1 VVDDGDVGAR
11 DDDVLGAGLGAL
23 DEGVAEDGEG
33 VEAADADV
41 AVVCAGAD
49 TPSAAAAVRLAAK
62 APASAEDSVRRNPV
76 RGVINVIVANTEMSR
91 SE

>member
-1 VVDDGDVGAR
+1 MVDDGDVGAR
-11 DDDVLGAGLGAL
+11 DDDVLGAGLGEL

-41 AVVCAGAD
+41 AVVCAAAVS
-49 TPSAAAAVRLAAK
+49 PIAAAAVRLAAK

>member
-1 VVDDGDVGAR
+1 VVDDEDVGVR
-11 DDDVLGAGLGAL
+11 DEGVLGAGLGAL
-23 DEGVAEDGEG
+23 DEEDGDG

-41 AVVCAGAD
+41 AVVCAGAV
-49 TPSAAAAVRLAAK
+49 TPIAAAAVRLAAK

>member
-1 VVDDGDVGAR
+1 MVDDGDVGVR

-41 AVVCAGAD
+41 AVVCAAAVS
-49 TPSAAAAVRLAAK
+49 PIAAAAVRLAAK
-62 APASAEDSVRRNPV
+62 AAASAEDSVRRNPV

>member
-11 DDDVLGAGLGAL
+11 DDDVLGAVLGEL
-23 DEGVAEDGEG
+23 DEGVTEDGEG

-41 AVVCAGAD
+41 AVVCAAAVS
-49 TPSAAAAVRLAAK
+49 PIAAAAVRLAAK

>member
-1 VVDDGDVGAR
+1 MRDEDVGG
-11 DDDVLGAGLGAL
+11 DGLGEL
-23 DEGVAEDGEG
+23 DESVAEDGEG

-49 TPSAAAAVRLAAK
+49 RPIAAAAVRLAAK

-76 RGVINVIVANTEMSR
+76 RGVLNVIVANTEMSR